1 MPQNN
6 KALRLSEI
14 PTFLQIILFIL
25 TLGLFYWLKTR
36 QEEAEKRT
44 NIQNLLPAIQTAL
57 NEINKTQNL
66 VFYFSN
72 TQHIRIKTT
81 HQHLL
86 KAIPKGYEHCGLAPQ
101 ETQSIATFLDTHKNL
116 KNIREFYNQRFIK
129 HETQEFRDFFSKLDK
144 YPLSEEQ
151 MQAVICEEDNNLV
164 IAGAGTGKTTT
175 ISAKIAY
182 ILEKNLARPEE
193 LLVISFTNTAVEE
206 MFERTCSFI
215 KDDELVRSITF
226 RNFNSFGN
234 MVLRHCSPRPKR
246 IAFDGK
252 DYRAKFFLQEA
263 FDKLFLENSDFAQK
277 AVNFVAFFARPH
289 KDEFDF
295 NSKDDRIKHEQ
306 SYHNRSLNG
315 THCKSM
321 EEVLIANFLY
331 LHKVDFE
338 YETTYPLQ
346 PEDNNPDFGSYQP
359 DFYLPKYKLY
369 HEHYGIDENGQVPDY
384 FGYRPPFRSAT
395 EQYQSGMAWK
405 QTLHEKNGTKLIKT
419 YSFQHKKGA
428 LLHALKQQLLA
439 HGVALEK
446 RAPEE
451 MLEEIKEMEDYQE
464 FMNLIYTFLGL
475 MKSNNTTL
483 DELKVKSGDKR
494 FKVFL
499 GVFEPLYQAYQQEL
513 TRTSSI
519 DYSDMVN
526 LATTMIGS
534 GHFKKTYR
542 YILVDEFQDMSLGRY
557 ELLKALKS
565 ANPEAKLYAVGDDWQ
580 SIFRFTGSDISII
593 TQFEKHFGA
602 TAQNGVLQTYR
613 FNQQIL
619 QATSN
624 FVQQN
629 PAQLRKSLSSPFTAE
644 HPAFVS
650 RAMNLFGNRA
660 QRSLQK
666 FDILRQI
673 LSRIA
678 SDHRSSSIFLIGRY
692 HHNIPEDLRELQKAY
707 PGLKLAYH
715 TAHGCKGLTC
725 EVSILLDL
733 DSGLYGFPSQM
744 ADDPIL
750 DNLLREGD
758 NYENS
763 EERRLF
769 YVALTRARHQ
779 VYLLYDVKK
788 PSKFVKELMEDGQVQ
803 DGQEQIPLCPAC
815 GGIMMIRNAKR
826 GSFYG
831 CSNYPKCE
839 QTLRLALDNKGVGRG
854 NPY

>member
-1 MPQNN
+1 MPQQNN
-6 KALRLSEI
+6 KPLRLSEI
-14 PTFLQIILFIL
+14 PTFVQIILFIL

-36 QEEAEKRT
+36 QEEAEKRA
-44 NIQNLLPAIQTAL
+44 NIQNLLPEIQTAL
-57 NEINKTQNL
+57 NEIDKAQNL
-66 VFYFSN
+66 LFYFSN
-72 TQHIRIKTT
+72 AQQTKLQRE

-86 KAIPKGYEHCGLAPQ
+86 KAIPNGYEHCGLDPQ
-101 ETQSIATFLDTHKNL
+101 QTQTITTFLDTHNNL
-116 KNIREFYNQRFIK
+116 KQIRASYNQRFIQ
-129 HETQEFRDFFSKLDK
+129 HETLEFGDFFSKL
-144 YPLSEEQ
+144 YQYSLSEEQ
-151 MQAVICEEDNNLV
+151 MHAVICEEDNNLV

-175 ISAKIAY
+175 ISAKISY
-182 ILEKNLARPEE
+182 ILEKNLARPQE

-206 MFERTCSFI
+206 MFERTCSFL
-215 KDDELVRSITF
+215 KDKELAQNITF
-226 RNFNSFGN
+226 RTFNSFGN
-234 MVLRHCSPRPKR
+234 MVLRHCSPRPRR

-263 FDKLFLENSDFAQK
+263 FDKLFLEDSDFAQK

-295 NSKDDRIKHEQ
+295 SSKDDRIRHEQ
-306 SYHNRSLNG
+306 SSHHRSLNG
-315 THCKSM
+315 TQCKSS

-338 YETTYPLQ
+338 YEAIYPMK
-346 PEDNNPDFGSYQP
+346 PEDNNPDFGTYQP
-359 DFYLPKYKLY
+359 DFYLPAYKLY

-384 FGYRPPFRSAT
+384 FDYRPPFRSAT

-405 QTLHEKNGTKLIKT
+405 QGLHEKNGTKLIKT

-428 LLHALKQQLLA
+428 LLHALKLQLLA
-439 HGVALEK
+439 HSVMLEK

-451 MLEEIKEMEDYQE
+451 MLEDIKKMEDYEE

-475 MKSNNTTL
+475 MKSNNRTP
-483 DELKVKSGDKR
+483 DELKAKSADKR
-494 FKVFL
+494 FRVFL
-499 GVFEPLYQAYQQEL
+499 GVFDPLYQAYQQEL

-526 LATTMIGS
+526 LATTMIAG
-534 GHFKKTYR
+534 GQFKKPYR

-557 ELLKALKS
+557 GLLKALKS

-602 TAQNGVLQTYR
+602 TALNGVLQTYR
-613 FNQQIL
+613 FNHQIL
-619 QATSN
+619 KATSS
-624 FVQQN
+624 FVQRN
-629 PAQLRKSLSSPFTAE
+629 PSQLKKSLSSPFPSDR
-644 HPAFVS
+644 PAFVP
-650 RAMNLFGNRA
+650 RAMYLFGNRA

-673 LSRIA
+673 LAGIA
-678 SDHRSSSIFLIGRY
+678 RDYPVPSVFLIGRY
-692 HHNIPEDLRELQKAY
+692 HHNMPEDLRELQKLF
-707 PGLKLAYH
+707 PSLKIAYH
-715 TAHGCKGLTC
+715 TVHGCKGLTC
-725 EVSILLDL
+725 EVAILLDL
-733 DSGLYGFPSQM
+733 DSGVYGFPSEM

-750 DNLLREGD
+750 NNLLQEGD
-758 NYENS
+758 GFENA

-779 VYLLYDVKK
+779 VHLLYDVKS
-788 PSKFVKELMEDGQVQ
+788 PSKFLKELMESEELTNED
-803 DGQEQIPLCPAC
+803 ENIRKCPAC
-815 GGIMMIRNAKR
+815 GGTMIIRNAKK

-831 CSNYPKCE
+831 CTNYPKCE
-839 QTLRLALDNKGVGRG
+839 QTLRLSPN
-854 NPY
+854 